1 MIDIVKL
8 DVPVFLRLLEL
19 SREEIKDDADLHDLV
34 EKVIKISQERPVTMK
49 DYNDLVSFMKNQGG
63 DDELDRIKQLGGV

>member
-34 EKVIKISQERPVTMK
+34 EKVIEISQERPVTMK
-49 DYNDLVSFMKNQGG
+49 DYNNLVSFMKDQGS
-63 DDELDRIKQLGGV
+63 DPELDRIKQLGGV

>member
-63 DDELDRIKQLGGV
+63 DDELDRIKKLGGL

>member
-34 EKVIKISQERPVTMK
+34 EKVIEISQERPVTMK
-49 DYNDLVSFMKNQGG
+49 DYNELVSFAKKQGSE
-63 DDELDRIKQLGGV
+63 DELDRIKQLGGV

>member
-34 EKVIKISQERPVTMK
+34 EKVIEISQERPVTMK
-49 DYNDLVSFMKNQGG
+49 DYTELVSFMKNQGG
-63 DDELDRIKQLGGV
+63 DDELDRIKQLGGL

>member
-34 EKVIKISQERPVTMK
+34 EKVIEISQERPVTMK
-49 DYNDLVSFMKNQGG
+49 DYDELVSFAKKQGS

>member
-34 EKVIKISQERPVTMK
+34 EKVIEISQERPVTMK
-49 DYNDLVSFMKNQGG
+49 DYNDLVSFMKDQGS
-63 DDELDRIKQLGGV
+63 DSELDRIKQLGGV